1 MTIKQME
8 SREDIYQIIV
18 DTLSKYFNETFGAGH
33 LAKIVSR
40 FKGEFVIYPRLG
52 FICHRFPSRKV
63 IKEMFRSY
71 NVRDSLLKRVV
82 AKIYILVCAFS
93 FGLFA
98 KKGLYFERIKS
109 FNRDTLI
116 IPNNRR
122 IRIHYYD
129 TMVADVLLKEGFDNC
144 CYLKEI
150 EFRRNNNCDYIVP
163 IMDVENERYR
173 EPLIIGSGIVRV
185 AKRNLD
191 FYENLMYKELIDFQ
205 TNTLKLVPVKDYF
218 EQKRQQVLFII
229 NNKSSD
235 TWLSSSDRLFIDN
248 VLSKISS
255 TIGECQAAIQVC
267 SSHGDFQ
274 GGNVMVDI
282 VNKKV
287 YLIDWETV
295 DCRSFVYDFITYYY
309 NTRRKGK
316 LKEFLKKNGTPISD
330 MLTNVGYN
338 RPIILD
344 EKLYLNVFLIEDM
357 LFYLEECFLLNRPE
371 GSDVLKRFIDEF

>member
-1 MTIKQME
+1 ME

-18 DTLSKYFNETFGAGH
+18 DTLSNYFNETFGGGH
-33 LAKIVSR
+33 LVKIVSR

-63 IKEMFRSY
+63 IREMFRSY
-71 NVRDSLLKRVV
+71 NVRNSLLKRIV
-82 AKIYILVCAFS
+82 ARFYIMLCVFS

-98 KKGLYFERIKS
+98 KKGLYFKGIKS
-109 FNRDTLI
+109 INRDTLI

-129 TMVADVLLKEGFDNC
+129 TMVADVLLKAGFDNH

-150 EFRRNNNCDYIVP
+150 NFRKNNSYDYIVP
-163 IMDVENERYR
+163 IFNVENDRYR
-173 EPLIIGSGIVRV
+173 EPLIIGSGIIRA

-191 FYENLMYKELIDFQ
+191 FYERMMYKELIDFQ
-205 TNTLKLVPVKDYF
+205 ANTLKYVPVQDYF
-218 EQKRQQVLFII
+218 EQKHQQALSII
-229 NNKSSD
+229 NDKSSGV
-235 TWLSSSDRLFIDN
+235 WLSSSNKLFLDKM
-248 VLSKISS
+248 LSKISS
-255 TIGECQAAIQVC
+255 TISESQATIQVC

-274 GGNVMVDI
+274 GGNVMTDI

-287 YLIDWETV
+287 YLIDWETI

-316 LKEFLKKNGTPISD
+316 LKELLKKNGTPISD
-330 MLTNVGYN
+330 MLTNVGFN
-338 RPIILD
+338 CHDILD
-344 EKLYLNVFLIEDM
+344 ENLYLNVFLIEDM
-357 LFYLEECFLLNRPE
+357 LFYLEECSLLNRPE
-371 GSDVLKRFIDEF
+371 GSDILKRFIDEF